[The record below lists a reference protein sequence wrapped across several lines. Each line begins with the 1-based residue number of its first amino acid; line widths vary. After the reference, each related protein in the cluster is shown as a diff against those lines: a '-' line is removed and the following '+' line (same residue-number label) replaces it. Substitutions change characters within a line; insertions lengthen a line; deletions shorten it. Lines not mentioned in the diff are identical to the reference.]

1 MTDCNFLINLFDL
14 KNVKCCMSCHEDYED
29 YDMAIHEFYH
39 PDYDDG
45 YQALRVCCDLSD
57 FCKNL
62 TEEQWKLIIE
72 KKHWRKKSET
82 ESLKKIF
89 KEPSPIIYPASLNF
103 IKKDTTP
110 KKVKSK
116 YYFMKQFQNEFNSG
130 KENMSIGSNVFK
142 FGHDL
147 YTGAGNILAAKD
159 FWHLLFT
166 NKGEWKLF
174 TILFLKKQKSLRL
187 LKQELIKN
195 FNFGV
200 KILITKKSFLKRIFD
215 MIFGIKKIKN
225 IKNKGILY
233 QVIL

>member
-1 MTDCNFLINLFDL
+1 
-14 KNVKCCMSCHEDYED
+14 MSCHEDYED

-57 FCKNL
+57 FCENL

-72 KKHWRKKSET
+72 KKEWKKKLEI
-82 ESLKKIF
+82 ELEEGNKKLEEIRLLHHKISPPPEF
-89 KEPSPIIYPASLNF
+89 IPSPYTIFERIKDQVSLSG
-103 IKKDTTP
+103 KP
-110 KKVKSK
+110 KPKTVKSK
-116 YYFMKQFQNEFNSG
+116 AYYLKQFQNEFNSG

-142 FGHDL
+142 FGHDR
-147 YTGAGNILAAKD
+147 YTGVGNILAAKD

-166 NKGEWKLF
+166 NKGKWKLF
-174 TILFLKKQKSLRL
+174 TILFLKKQRPLYL

-200 KILITKKSFLKRIFD
+200 KIPITKKSFLKRIFD
-215 MIFGIKKIKN
+215 MIFGIKKIK
-225 IKNKGILY
+225 INKKLE
-233 QVIL
+233 VLK